1 VRDVRHE
8 DPAQRAR
15 RAQRALVPELP
26 EMKELTLTELRRI
39 ARVLG
44 AAHAGARI
52 VKIVQPGPTELALLL
67 DRPERRWLG
76 LSARP
81 RAARIGALAEAPAA
95 PPSPPAFA
103 QYLRAHFEGARLAAA
118 SVEGEDRLLRLRFEP
133 AGSLLL
139 SVLGPRSN
147 LHALDAEDRVAAA
160 LRPLAETRRDLAL
173 GAAWQSAPGG
183 PPSAGEDRFAAV
195 PDEALLAE
203 VERAFAA
210 AAAVAEEADL
220 GRRVAQALR
229 KQRASLDKKLA
240 LIEQDLGA
248 QAEAERL
255 ARQGE
260 LLKAHLREVKAG
272 QGSIALRD
280 FATGEPVEIAL
291 DPKLTAS
298 ANLEEIFKRARK
310 AEKRARKAAADVDA
324 VRERI
329 AALDALAAEAS
340 AAGGGEALAA
350 FAARPEVARLLERFA
365 PPPVAPSAP
374 EAPKKR
380 VFRLGK
386 TELPTRLCPKVYT
399 TADGLEIWV
408 GKNDE
413 GNDVL
418 TTRLARGNDLFF
430 HLEGSPG
437 SHVILRTE
445 GKTDP
450 PSESL
455 LDAAELAVA
464 FSKAKHAT
472 RASVH
477 IAAVKDI
484 SKPSGAKPGLVYVHR
499 GRTIQLRRDPKRL
512 ERVLASRTEE

>member
-1 VRDVRHE
+1 V
-8 DPAQRAR
+8 PA
-15 RAQRALVPELP
+15 V
-26 EMKELTLTELRRI
+26 KELGLTELRRI

-44 AAHAGARI
+44 EACADAR
-52 VKIVQPGPTELALLL
+52 VAKVVQPGAGEVALLMNG
-67 DRPERRWLG
+67 RERRWLL

-103 QYLRAHFEGARLAAA
+103 QYLRAHYEGARLAAVA
-118 SVEGEDRLLRLRFEP
+118 VEGEDRQLRLRFRGAE
-133 AGSLLL
+133 GERSLLL
-139 SVLGPRSN
+139 SLLGPRSN
-147 LHALDAEDRVAAA
+147 LYALDAEDRVTAA

-173 GAAWQSAPGG
+173 GGPWRSPPGG
-183 PPSAGEDRFAAV
+183 PPSAGEDRFAEV
-195 PDEALLAE
+195 PDAELLLE
-203 VERAFAA
+203 VERRFAA
-210 AAAVAEEADL
+210 AAEQAEEADL
-220 GRRVAQALR
+220 GRRIASALR
-229 KQRASLDKKLA
+229 KQRASLEKKLA
-240 LIEQDLGA
+240 LLEQDLAA
-248 QAEAERL
+248 QAEAEQL
-255 ARQGE
+255 AKQGE

-272 QGSIALRD
+272 QSAVTLAD
-280 FATGEPVEIAL
+280 FATGEPVEVAL
-291 DPKLTAS
+291 DPKLSPS
-298 ANLEEIFKRARK
+298 ANLDAIFKRARK
-310 AEKRARKAAADVDA
+310 AEKRARKAAADEGA

-329 AALDALAAEAS
+329 AALGALEAEARA
-340 AAGGGEALAA
+340 AAGGTGEALAA
-350 FAARPEVARLLERFA
+350 FAARPELERLLARFA
-365 PPPVAPSAP
+365 PAPAAAVAP
-374 EAPKKR
+374 EAPRKR

-386 TELPTRLCPKVYT
+386 AELPARLAPKVYE

-408 GKNDE
+408 GKNDD

-445 GKTDP
+445 GRSDP

-455 LDAAELAVA
+455 LDAAELAVE

-477 IAAVKDI
+477 VAAVKDV
-484 SKPSGAKPGLVYVHR
+484 SKPPGTKPGLVYVHR
-499 GRTIQLRRDPKRL
+499 GRTLQLRRDPKRL

>member
-1 VRDVRHE
+1 V
-8 DPAQRAR
+8 
-15 RAQRALVPELP
+15 
-26 EMKELTLTELRRI
+26 
-39 ARVLG
+39 
-44 AAHAGARI
+44 GARI
-52 VKIVQPGPTELALLL
+52 VNIMQPGATELALLL
-67 DRPERRWLG
+67 DRPERRWLL

-81 RAARIGALAEAPAA
+81 RAARIGALAEAPTA

-103 QYLRAHFEGARLAAA
+103 QYLRAHFDGARLTSAA
-118 SVEGEDRLLRLRFEP
+118 VEGEDRLLRLRFES

-147 LHALDAEDRVAAA
+147 LYALDAEDRVAAA

-173 GAAWQSAPGG
+173 GAPWKGPPGG

-195 PDEALLAE
+195 SDDALLAE
-203 VERAFAA
+203 IERCFAA
-210 AAAVAEEADL
+210 AAEAAEEADL

-240 LIEQDLGA
+240 LIEQELGA
-248 QAEAERL
+248 QAEAEQL

-260 LLKAHLREVKAG
+260 LLKVHLREVKAG
-272 QGSIALRD
+272 QGSITLRD
-280 FATGEPVEIAL
+280 FATGEAVEVAL
-291 DPKLTAS
+291 DPKLGPS
-298 ANLEEIFKRARK
+298 ANLEQIFKRARK

-329 AALDALAAEAS
+329 AALDALAAEAG
-340 AAGGGEALAA
+340 AANEGEALAA
-350 FAARPEVARLLERFA
+350 FAARPEVTRLLERFA
-365 PPPVAPSAP
+365 PAPAAPSAP

-380 VFRLGK
+380 AFRLGK
-386 TELPTRLCPKVYT
+386 TELPTRLCPKIYT
-399 TADGLEIWV
+399 TQDGLEIWV

-430 HLEGSPG
+430 HLDGSPG
-437 SHVILRTE
+437 SHDILRTE
-445 GKTDP
+445 GRSDP
-450 PSESL
+450 PGESL
-455 LDAAELAVA
+455 LDAAELAVE
-464 FSKAKHAT
+464 FSKAKQAT

-477 IAAVKDI
+477 IAAVKDV
-484 SKPSGAKPGLVYVHR
+484 SKPSGTKPGLVYVHR